1 MPKLESEVFTI
12 SGSDMGQVVSDADGS
27 RSVNRSTGVY
37 ERYVQPCLAEFF
49 GSTLF
54 IFVGCACVV
63 ANKGPGAIQ
72 PAVAHGLALAVVIV
86 LFGQIRIYV
95 KKTASKDM
103 VVEPPS
109 LKFFD
114 TLFSSGGHFNPAV
127 TLCVHLC
134 GGMSLPLVLPYI
146 LSQLL
151 GGITGAG
158 LVKVMF
164 SAVEYQAG
172 VGGAFTP
179 DPMANDLGK
188 ITLAE
193 LVMTMFLT
201 TTVTMGAVNKK
212 TSSQLAPFC
221 IGLTVTANILA
232 GGGLSGACM
241 NPARAFGPAVLANR
255 WDYHWIYWVGPMC
268 GALST
273 VIYVRLFLG
282 DQKTRLILRK

>member
-1 MPKLESEVFTI
+1 
-12 SGSDMGQVVSDADGS
+12 
-27 RSVNRSTGVY
+27 
-37 ERYVQPCLAEFF
+37 
-49 GSTLF
+49 
-54 IFVGCACVV
+54 
-63 ANKGPGAIQ
+63 
-72 PAVAHGLALAVVIV
+72 
-86 LFGQIRIYV
+86 
-95 KKTASKDM
+95 
-103 VVEPPS
+103 
-109 LKFFD
+109 
-114 TLFSSGGHFNPAV
+114 
-127 TLCVHLC
+127 
-134 GGMSLPLVLPYI
+134 MSLPLVLPYI

-273 VIYVRLFLG
+273 VIYVRY
-282 DQKTRLILRK
+282 

>member
-86 LFGQIRIYV
+86 LFGQI
-95 KKTASKDM
+95 
-103 VVEPPS
+103 
-109 LKFFD
+109 
-114 TLFSSGGHFNPAV
+114 SGGHFNPAV